1 MKKKTM
7 KKKAIAAFT
16 VAGILLFSGVTVFAV
31 KSSSQKKVIVVP
43 VMELMDQGGGMNP
56 MNLSGMI
63 TSDVS
68 QQIYL
73 KDGQTVKEIYVKEGD
88 TVKVGDKLVSF
99 DMTLE
104 NLNLEMKRLDRQTLE
119 LNIKKAQ
126 RRLEELKNSN
136 PSDPGSG
143 QEPEPEEPVP
153 GQPQNPQ
160 EVQAAKVLDE
170 RSKEYMGT
178 GTADDPSHY
187 LVSQEGVIKGS
198 FLNSRAKDQKFFVV
212 EVRQGDVSS
221 GKLMQY
227 WGQVT
232 YPDGF
237 FVDPKQEYNLNL
249 RVKENQEKEKA
260 IPPYDILTSKQVEE
274 GGWVSGEGTQKKPY
288 VFLVK
293 KAGIVE
299 GNFFNKMK
307 ALKVYF
313 RIEVRRDDQN
323 NGILLQAW
331 EQNGELLDDV
341 ADADRFFVQMQ
352 KEMKE
357 VPEETPNPTPPEKPD
372 HIEQPQTPVEPQKEE
387 PEVPDASED
396 TGLETPNEEPPVN
409 QEENVSQ
416 TSFVQSKWAFHSN
429 KTQTSLWKYQTV
441 ADVMTGSNEVAE
453 AENEIRTLK
462 LDLKEADLELKQ
474 MERDL
479 NRQVVK
485 STVNGVVKKVGSTE
499 KPSQDGSPMIFV
511 AGSEGLYVKGNV
523 SEMQLEQIQKGT
535 ILNGYSYDSG
545 VNFTAEVQE
554 VSPYPA
560 QGENGGPSNT
570 SVYPFTAYIEQAE
583 GLKNYSWA
591 DLSLDSSQNMTG
603 DTFIIDKAFVRSE
616 NGTYYVMIDNG
627 KGKLKKQPVTVS
639 KIVFGY
645 AYEITEGLS
654 IEDKITFP
662 YGKNVKQGAKT
673 QNGSLEELYR

>member
-1 MKKKTM
+1 M

-153 GQPQNPQ
+153 GQPQKPQ

-170 RSKEYMGT
+170 SSKEYMGT

-274 GGWVSGEGTQKKPY
+274 GGWVSGEGTQKNPY

-372 HIEQPQTPVEPQKEE
+372 HIEQPQTPVEPHKEE
-387 PEVPDASED
+387 PEVPDVSED

-639 KIVFGY
+639 KIVSGY